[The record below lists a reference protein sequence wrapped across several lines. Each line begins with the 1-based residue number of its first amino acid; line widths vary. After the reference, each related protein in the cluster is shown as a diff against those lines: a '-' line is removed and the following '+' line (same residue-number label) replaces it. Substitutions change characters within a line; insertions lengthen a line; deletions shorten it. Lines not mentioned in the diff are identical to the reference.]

1 MLNEIKDVGAS
12 VWISASAGT
21 GKTKSLIDRVIAL
34 LLNRVDPA
42 KILCLTYT
50 KAAATEMLNRLSAKA
65 QSFSL
70 MSDTELTDALSELG
84 FDKSYLQ
91 KRCMKKV

>member
-1 MLNEIKDVGAS
+1 MLNEIKDVDSS

-34 LLNRVDPA
+34 LLNRADPA

-65 QSFSL
+65 QSF
-70 MSDTELTDALSELG
+70 
-84 FDKSYLQ
+84 
-91 KRCMKKV
+91 